1 VRFVLPVVAVLL
13 LIAVVVLDVRLRRVR
28 GVQTDL
34 ALAEH
39 DNEVLTDEV
48 AKLKADLFCA
58 RDQLDIVEAV
68 ADKFQADVAKER
80 ALRTRAETD
89 AAKVAERLLVE
100 KTRTDA
106 EHRSALA
113 ARDAEHAQQLGA
125 LSRLLAVTAL
135 PAPPSPPELLPSG
148 QHALVKGNP
157 DVLVQLDDND
167 LDDLGVLSLA
177 KANTRVIQ
185 GRRGKR

>member
-1 VRFVLPVVAVLL
+1 VRYVLPVVAVLL
-13 LIAVVVLDVRLRRVR
+13 GIAVVVLDVRRLRRAR

-34 ALAEH
+34 ALAKH

-89 AAKVAERLLVE
+89 AGKVAERLLVE
-100 KTRTDA
+100 KARADA

-135 PAPPSPPELLPSG
+135 PAPPSAPELLPSG

-157 DVLVQLDDND
+157 DVLVQLDDDD
-167 LDDLGVLSLA
+167 LDDLGVRSLA
-177 KANTRVIQ
+177 KA